1 MSAQLAAAK
10 QNVNVLKA
18 DVDAAAQ
25 GAKKAKVELEYAQYQ
40 KRIFDKL
47 AQEQAVREEDVE
59 QWLTRVN
66 AAEATNSA
74 ALAQLERANLQYK
87 SEIDGLNTTAAHTEA
102 QLELPPYYLQT
113 TTLTTPTPR

>member
-1 MSAQLAAAK
+1 SLMPCLSMKISRSRKASLSFNSIAAPNQYKVDQIAAQLAAAR

-25 GAKKAKVELEYAQYQ
+25 AAKKAKVELDYAQYQ

-47 AQEQAVREEDVE
+47 AQEQAVREEDIE

-66 AAEATNSA
+66 GAEATNDA
-74 ALAQLERANLQYK
+74 ALAQLERA
-87 SEIDGLNTTAAHTEA
+87 
-102 QLELPPYYLQT
+102 
-113 TTLTTPTPR
+113 